1 MGNAKKL
8 SPIFQA
14 SVRLAI
20 TRWLPSAEKSRFG
33 IGLTR
38 EDASATL
45 GERTKQNGIAGGK
58 DSFPSTG
65 RRLSIMPKTVSDT
78 SQT

>member
-20 TRWLPSAEKSRFG
+20 TRWLPSAAKSRFG

-45 GERTKQNGIAGGK
+45 GGRTKQNGTALGK
-58 DSFPSTG
+58 TSFPMNG
-65 RRLSIMPKTVSDT
+65 RKSFTMPKTVNDT

>member
-45 GERTKQNGIAGGK
+45 GGRTKQNGTAAGK
-58 DSFPSTG
+58 DIFPSTG
-65 RRLSIMPKTVSDT
+65 RRLYTNQKPVRNT
-78 SQT
+78 SQM